1 MTRQETETN
10 NEPKAATD
18 GKVGYKHPPV
28 KSQFRKGQSGN
39 PRGRRKGQRNLAA
52 VLAEVLRQTVTVKQ
66 GGNSQRMSKGE
77 ALIQI
82 LLTKAHHGDGRAIK
96 ATLYLAEKIARIETP
111 ELKLGGPGNYDFML
125 VPGMAASSE
134 EWQREIAA
142 RDQTA
147 ALRESIATARAT
159 TGTLPTGS
167 QIAALRETIAA
178 ACARGTPPTPTR
190 RPTNRIDK
198 KFSRVRPSVRAIQ
211 GRGCCSSANARRRV
225 SSPIRTNGRSDPD
238 LSKGQSPRT
247 RRSNN
252 GTRRIATPFPHRNV

>member
-1 MTRQETETN
+1 MTRQEIETN
-10 NEPKAATD
+10 NEPKATD

-66 GGNSQRMSKGE
+66 GGNSQRMSKGD

-96 ATLYLAEKIARIETP
+96 AVFLLTEKIGRIENAD
-111 ELKLGGPGNYDFML
+111 LKLGGLGNYEFML
-125 VPGMAASSE
+125 VPGIATPE

-190 RPTNRIDK
+190 RPVNRIDK
-198 KFSRVRPSVRAIQ
+198 SSLKPDPALEQSKGETAAPPQMPTVESAHPSVPTV
-211 GRGCCSSANARRRV
+211 ARTGTYRKVNRRQPAAPTTV
-225 SSPIRTNGRSDPD
+225 PD
-238 LSKGQSPRT
+238 
-247 RRSNN
+247 
-252 GTRRIATPFPHRNV
+252 A

>member
-1 MTRQETETN
+1 MTRQEIQTN

-28 KSQFRKGQSGN
+28 KSQFRRGQSGN
-39 PRGRRKGQRNLAA
+39 PCGRRKGQRNLAA
-52 VLAEVLRQTVTVKQ
+52 VLAEVLCQTVTVKQ

-77 ALIQI
+77 ALIQM
-82 LLTKAHHGDGRAIK
+82 LLTKAHKGDGRAIK
-96 ATLYLAEKIARIETP
+96 ATLYLTEKIARIETP
-111 ELKLGGPGNYDFML
+111 ELKLAGPGNYDFML

-178 ACARGTPPTPTR
+178 ACASGTPPTPTR
-190 RPTNRIDK
+190 RPVNRIDK
-198 KFSRVRPSVRAIQ
+198 SSLKPDPALEQSKGETAAPPQMPTVESALPSVTTV
-211 GRGCCSSANARRRV
+211 ARTGTYRKVNRRQPAAPTTV
-225 SSPIRTNGRSDPD
+225 PD
-238 LSKGQSPRT
+238 
-247 RRSNN
+247 
-252 GTRRIATPFPHRNV
+252 A

>member
-1 MTRQETETN
+1 MTRQEIETN
-10 NEPKAATD
+10 NEPKATD

-28 KSQFRKGQSGN
+28 KSQFRKGKSGN

-52 VLAEVLRQTVTVKQ
+52 VLAEVLRQTVTVKK
-66 GGNSQRMSKGE
+66 GGNSQRMSKGD

-96 ATLYLAEKIARIETP
+96 AVFLLTEKIGRIENAD
-111 ELKLGGPGNYDFML
+111 LKLGGLGNYEFML
-125 VPGMAASSE
+125 VPGIATPE
-134 EWQREIAA
+134 EWQREIAT

-167 QIAALRETIAA
+167 QITALGETIAA

-190 RPTNRIDK
+190 RPVNRIDK
-198 KFSRVRPSVRAIQ
+198 
-211 GRGCCSSANARRRV
+211 SSLK
-225 SSPIRTNGRSDPD
+225 PDPASEQ
-238 LSKGQSPRT
+238 SKGQPAAPPQTPTVQSALPSVPTVART
-247 RRSNN
+247 PTYRKVNRLQPA
-252 GTRRIATPFPHRNV
+252 ATTTVPDA

>member
-1 MTRQETETN
+1 MAWDFMYTQSQRRLAMTRQEIQTN

-52 VLAEVLRQTVTVKQ
+52 VLADVLCQTVTVKQ
-66 GGNSQRMSKGE
+66 AGKAQLMTKGE
-77 ALIQI
+77 ALIQM

-96 ATLYLAEKIARIETP
+96 AMFLFTEKIGRIENAD
-111 ELKLGGPGNYDFML
+111 LKLGGLGNYEFML
-125 VPGMAASSE
+125 IPGVATPE

-159 TGTLPTGS
+159 TGTLPTGG
-167 QIAALRETIAA
+167 QIAAIRETIAA
-178 ACARGTPPTPTR
+178 ACARGTPPPSTR
-190 RPTNRIDK
+190 RPVNRIDK
-198 KFSRVRPSVRAIQ
+198 
-211 GRGCCSSANARRRV
+211 SSLK
-225 SSPIRTNGRSDPD
+225 PDPASEQ
-238 LSKGQSPRT
+238 SKGQP
-247 RRSNN
+247 
-252 GTRRIATPFPHRNV
+252 AAPPQ